1 MEFLTSIIRRGRAV
15 LTPARGRGRTASCS
29 SVLSHSGVAGRS
41 LAIIMI
47 AVTVLLLGSA
57 LPSFAITAPTSGS
70 LFFDVYDIVVNSMLK
85 GAVGFVAAILVFMMG
100 IGLFF
105 VQKII
110 PGIIGVVCAALII
123 KADSIV
129 TTLGVIF

>member
-1 MEFLTSIIRRGRAV
+1 M
-15 LTPARGRGRTASCS
+15 
-29 SVLSHSGVAGRS
+29 
-41 LAIIMI
+41 
-47 AVTVLLLGSA
+47 LLGSA

-70 LFFDVYDIVVNSMLK
+70 LFYDVYDIVVNSMLK
-85 GAVGFVAAILVFMMG
+85 GAIGFVAAILVFMMG

-123 KADSIV
+123 KADAIV
-129 TTLGVIF
+129 TSLGSCSEELHRRGETCLISVSPLSAGGGDREEEIPPVPDAAVHDSVVRA